1 MKKGFTVVE
10 LLAVIVILAA
20 ISLITYSVMSGNI
33 ESTKKKSFE
42 TSAQNTLAAAKEY
55 VIANFEEN
63 DFPEGG
69 IDITNQDMDIKN
81 NKFISGMII
90 RNSDDV
96 IEVMNLTDGNYCANG
111 SKNNME
117 ITKGSCEASDTTAP
131 IVSVKV
137 LKTKIN
143 SAQILVKMQDAQSG
157 LVEYSY
163 CYGIEE
169 MKCKTNT
176 LNNERSVVK
185 EVINLKELE
194 QNKKYKIKVTVK
206 NNSKKEDIEES
217 SVEKEF
223 ETLEVS
229 APEFSV
235 SASTYTSSKIVTIKY
250 PELTGYVYKYYVN
263 GEEKET
269 KENKVKIEVK
279 DNTLVKASIFKNELE
294 VISDEVNISG
304 IDNVEPTANITIE
317 KENEWTLS
325 KLVKIESKDEGTGLA
340 LRAYSYDGGVKW
352 VKESERTYTANQI
365 IKVRT
370 RDKLGNINPKF
381 KVNGIDYEYD
391 NYPIK
396 NIDNV
401 APRIN
406 LEIKEGSKNTDDN
419 EWYISDRVA
428 VLLTIVDQAKELE
441 NGVEVVKDTG
451 IGVDESTI
459 DVKVNN
465 VTFPYT
471 KISDGK
477 YMIYITENGIS
488 NLNVN
493 VKDKLKNASSKGMVI
508 KKDNVIPSISGGGGD
523 YTGSISTISR
533 FGYNVGKSGVKSY
546 SCTPATISG
555 YSTNVTCTLSS
566 NSGYTV
572 SRTAYYRY
580 YYAASNCKYEC
591 TRSHDCNP
599 YSCEIRHES
608 WCSSGGYGDD
618 VTFGANGCGGYYS
631 YSIGTCYHKCCDAG
645 YYHSCQCPSGGWVS
659 GTTCYKTEN
668 FTEC

>member
-381 KVNGIDYEYD
+381 KINGLEYD

-401 APRIN
+401 GPRIN
-406 LEIKEGSKNTDDN
+406 LEVTEGSKNSDDN
-419 EWYISDRVA
+419 EWYINNKVG
-428 VLLTIVDQAKELE
+428 VTLTIVDQAKVFE
-441 NGVEVVKDTG
+441 NNEEKLIDTG
-451 IGVDESTI
+451 IGIDESTI
-459 DVKVNN
+459 NIKINN
-465 VTFPYT
+465 QTTEYT
-471 KISDGK
+471 KLSNGK
-477 YMIYITENGIS
+477 YLIYVTTNGTNTITVGANDLLG
-488 NLNVN
+488 NTN
-493 VKDKLKNASSKGMVI
+493 NASLTF
-508 KKDNVIPSISGGGGD
+508 KKDDVVPTLSSNGGN
-523 YTGSISTISR
+523 YTGTLESKKSFS
-533 FGYNVGKSGVKSY
+533 YNVGVSGIKSY
-546 SCTPATISG
+546 TCNPESITWKSSNI
-555 YSTNVTCTLSS
+555 TCTLTT

-572 SRTAYYRY
+572 SKTAYFRFYYGATANYR
-580 YYAASNCKYEC
+580 SESYEC
-591 TRSHDCNP
+591 GHEEHGTCRSCRTDSYYWGPVEVCSNYDCDFRWVSQTCYRSVFSG
-599 YSCEIRHES
+599 YS
-608 WCSSGGYGDD
+608 CSSGGTLSGS
-618 VTFGANGCGGYYS
+618 N
-631 YSIGTCYHKCCDAG
+631 CY
-645 YYHSCQCPSGGWVS
+645 
-659 GTTCYKTEN
+659 
-668 FTEC
+668 F